1 MTATRRLGASPYG
14 QEFLPII
21 LSGNGFEKAARRC
34 WICGVYSFRER
45 GLAATMEKT
54 YTPEYQSITVRTTD
68 GSTINGK
75 VNIADMDRVSDLFTK
90 NDTPFIVMVDVMLKD
105 AQGKTRFVNKDHIVW
120 VEPEEY

>member
-1 MTATRRLGASPYG
+1 
-14 QEFLPII
+14 
-21 LSGNGFEKAARRC
+21 
-34 WICGVYSFRER
+34 
-45 GLAATMEKT
+45 MEKT